1 MTWPGAIILKKGEGM
16 PNYENN
22 LKKGDLY
29 ITFDVL
35 FPRGTYDDTEKEGM
49 LNRERICDVLLYR
62 HCCRYNKNIKTRIK
76 SKVIQWT
83 ITNTKHYLF

>member
-1 MTWPGAIILKKGEGM
+1 MTWSGAVILKKGEGM
-16 PNYENN
+16 PNYDNN
-22 LKKGDLY
+22 LKRGDLY
-29 ITFDVL
+29 DVL

-49 LNRERICDVLLYR
+49 LNRVRICDVLLYR
-62 HCCRYNKNIKTRIK
+62 HCCRYKNIK